1 VLSALARQAPL
12 KWLTGWRE
20 TSTTVRSEKDLD
32 LSEWAAF
39 SVPPAQP
46 AIQAWAGSCDY
57 LT

>member
-1 VLSALARQAPL
+1 L